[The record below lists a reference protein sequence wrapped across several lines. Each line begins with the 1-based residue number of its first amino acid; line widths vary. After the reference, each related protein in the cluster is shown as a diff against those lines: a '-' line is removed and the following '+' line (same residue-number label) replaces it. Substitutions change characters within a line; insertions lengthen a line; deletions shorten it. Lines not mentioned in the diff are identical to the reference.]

1 MIIIRCLEDE
11 YRNTFII
18 ATIPNSG
25 SLIAA
30 VPAVEGEVKSLDEKH
45 QLQIDSTRRLII
57 FIFAG
62 AIIFTK
68 YFLHTLMA

>member
-45 QLQIDSTRRLII
+45 QLQIDSTRLII